1 MRIAQVT
8 DHFVMR
14 NNRSGCYMR
23 SVWDRENQTMQL
35 IYRGSRNPIA
45 EIFDYKDTN
54 NYRLRLHPNKERY
67 SGRNGHN
74 NRLYAVLTSVQK
86 SEGRSWDYCRYST
99 HIRYSLKVWDRKLNS
114 EYDLGDTPMEF
125 IFRDGRLTLDY
136 AHYEKRAFPDAPAPT
151 PVVELNDNANLRSVS
166 TRLTNILQGV

>member
-1 MRIAQVT
+1 MRISQIT
-8 DHFVMR
+8 DHFVQR
-14 NNRSGCYMR
+14 NTRSGCYTR
-23 SVWDRENQTMQL
+23 SIWDSENQTQQL
-35 IYRGSRNPIA
+35 IHRHSRNPIA
-45 EIFDYKDTN
+45 EIYDYKDAN

-67 SGRNGHN
+67 GRNGHN

-86 SEGRSWDYCRYST
+86 SNGRSWDYVRYST
-99 HIRYSLKVWDRKLNS
+99 HIRYSLKVWDRKLNT
-114 EYDLGDTPMEF
+114 EYDLGDSPMEF

-136 AHYEKRAFPDAPAPT
+136 AHFEKRAFPQETTT